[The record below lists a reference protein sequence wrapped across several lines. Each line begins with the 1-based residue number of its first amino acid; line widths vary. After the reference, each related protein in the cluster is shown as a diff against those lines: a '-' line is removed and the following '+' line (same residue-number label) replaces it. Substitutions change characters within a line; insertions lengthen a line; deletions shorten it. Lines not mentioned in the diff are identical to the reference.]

1 MKSVLTGL
9 ALLLAFQVLAFSP
22 KLDDKVADRLYESA
36 KALGELLNAPDGG
49 APRSL
54 LKDAECVAVI
64 PAVKKAAL
72 GFGGQYG
79 RGAVSCRKDQ
89 GKGSWGPP
97 SMIALTGGSF
107 GLQLGGQSYDVVM
120 MFMTPTSV
128 QRLLKDK
135 LALGGDIAVAAG
147 PKGRAVSA
155 ETSVTMRAEILT
167 YARSRG
173 LFAGISFKGA
183 VLAADKEANKN
194 LYGTEIP
201 AERLL
206 LVGDVEIPG
215 RAEKLIEALTTAGY

>member
-1 MKSVLTGL
+1 
-9 ALLLAFQVLAFSP
+9 
-22 KLDDKVADRLYESA
+22 
-36 KALGELLNAPDGG
+36 
-49 APRSL
+49 
-54 LKDAECVAVI
+54 
-64 PAVKKAAL
+64 
-72 GFGGQYG
+72 
-79 RGAVSCRKDQ
+79 
-89 GKGSWGPP
+89 
-97 SMIALTGGSF
+97 
-107 GLQLGGQSYDVVM
+107 M